1 VLVAFEPHA
10 FIRGKYST
18 EPQYFDRPLT
28 ALLLV
33 AARVDV
39 FDFDLVGNEF
49 ARLAPELHD
58 KCRKNQQTGDSR
70 DHQYYKTGIDETMR
84 TGTRRGRA
92 RAAGTRATRGRVLV
106 STRTIRAFAINLRK
120 LYTIVFI
127 HYVFLFNH
135 AYDIIKTLR
144 HHTRGIG
151 MVTPTFAILDFS
163 TPELIIIL
171 LIVLLLFGGKKLP
184 ELSRSLGTSMREL
197 RKSVSD
203 EHNDKS
209 EKKQEKAKPESSAS

>member
-1 VLVAFEPHA
+1 
-10 FIRGKYST
+10 
-18 EPQYFDRPLT
+18 
-28 ALLLV
+28 
-33 AARVDV
+33 
-39 FDFDLVGNEF
+39 
-49 ARLAPELHD
+49 
-58 KCRKNQQTGDSR
+58 
-70 DHQYYKTGIDETMR
+70 
-84 TGTRRGRA
+84 
-92 RAAGTRATRGRVLV
+92 
-106 STRTIRAFAINLRK
+106 
-120 LYTIVFI
+120 
-127 HYVFLFNH
+127 
-135 AYDIIKTLR
+135 
-144 HHTRGIG
+144 